1 MNCNVEKLLSADKE
15 TKTDAE
21 AMRLQSG
28 RIRSALARQM
38 AKSREKGDSVT
49 GRDQKHKTVQ
59 HNNKKLTNPLR

>member
-1 MNCNVEKLLSADKE
+1 MNYNVEKLLSADKE

-21 AMRLQSG
+21 AMRRLQSG

-49 GRDQKHKTVQ
+49 GRGQKHKTVQ
-59 HNNKKLTNPLR
+59 HNKKITNPLR